1 MTGDF
6 NERSFVPADT
16 NRLVCE
22 ADTISAFTPEKLLD
36 NAVFQRVKRNDR
48 ESTAGCQRLY
58 RLGKENLQRVQLMVY
73 GDAQRLE
80 SPSGGMNFA
89 SYAVAGFF
97 YGFCQ
102 LQGAGEGSVLND
114 DTRDVA

>member
-1 MTGDF
+1 
-6 NERSFVPADT
+6 
-16 NRLVCE
+16 
-22 ADTISAFTPEKLLD
+22 
-36 NAVFQRVKRNDR
+36 
-48 ESTAGCQRLY
+48 
-58 RLGKENLQRVQLMVY
+58 MVY